1 MVFKS
6 AYFSRALSAQLIVTL
21 ALTLFVSAQVLAQ
34 NGSEFSQVRV
44 RIQKDLTQYPKN
56 LTANFGPHIRKYEV
70 VHKENGKFD
79 VVEVVPLTH
88 YLAGVVSKE
97 MPLAWP
103 AEALKAQAVVARS
116 YLFTRMS
123 ERRDK
128 LFHVENDQMDQ
139 VFEWTDSAKAY
150 QVVLATDDVV
160 LSSNKKVVK
169 TFYHSDCGGQTVP
182 ADKVWIGAVDLGTT
196 QDPWCGNRSSNQWS
210 FAVPTSEFTAE
221 TAAKETFEAAY
232 FKKKLVRFEDW
243 SVQKLRQV
251 FGFSK
256 IRSSPDTVEVN
267 EDVVTFTGRGFGHGV
282 GLCQWGSLYMA
293 KKGRTYMDI
302 LTHYYPKAEILKI
315 QSLLIKNYL
324 TNNEIP
330 KTINKTGIIYN
341 N

>member
-1 MVFKS
+1 MVFRTS
-6 AYFSRALSAQLIVTL
+6 TFSGVFLAQLIVTFAFTLLLSVQSL
-21 ALTLFVSAQVLAQ
+21 AS
-34 NGSEFSQVRV
+34 NPSEYSFVRV
-44 RIQKDLTQYPKN
+44 RIQKDLSQYPKN
-56 LTANFGPHIRKYEV
+56 LTANFGQHIRKYEV

-79 VVEVVPLTH
+79 VVEVVPVTH

-116 YLFTRMS
+116 YLFSRMS

-128 LFHVENDQMDQ
+128 MFHVENDQMDQ

-150 QVVLATDDVV
+150 QVVMATDDVV
-160 LSSNKKVVK
+160 LSTNKKVVK

-182 ADKVWIGAVDLGTT
+182 ADKVWTGAVDLGTT
-196 QDPWCGNRSSNQWS
+196 QDPWCGSRTSNQWS
-210 FAVPTSEFTAE
+210 FSVPASEFAQ
-221 TAAKETFEAAY
+221 KETFEAAY

-243 SVQKLRQV
+243 GVQKLRQV

-256 IRSSPDTVEVN
+256 IRSSPDTVEVSD
-267 EDVVTFTGRGFGHGV
+267 DVVTFTGRGFGHGV

-330 KTINKTGIIYN
+330 KTINKTGIL
-341 N
+341 

>member
-6 AYFSRALSAQLIVTL
+6 AYFIVTL
-21 ALTLFVSAQVLAQ
+21 ALALFVSAQALAQ

-56 LTANFGPHIRKYEV
+56 LTANFGQYIRKYEV

-182 ADKVWIGAVDLGTT
+182 ANKVWTGAVDLGTT

-210 FAVPTSEFTAE
+210 FSVPAVEFSQ
-221 TAAKETFEAAY
+221 KEVFEAAY

-243 SVQKLRQV
+243 GIQKLRQV

-256 IRSSPDTVEVN
+256 IRSSPDTVEVS

>member
-1 MVFKS
+1 MVFRVS
-6 AYFSRALSAQLIVTL
+6 YFIVTFAF
-21 ALTLFVSAQVLAQ
+21 ALLLSTQSLAQ
-34 NGSEFSQVRV
+34 NPSEYAFVRV
-44 RIQKDLTQYPKN
+44 RIQKDLPQYPKN
-56 LTANFGPHIRKYEV
+56 LTANFGQYIRKYEV
-70 VHKENGKFD
+70 VHKENEKFD
-79 VVEVVPLTH
+79 VVEIVPLTH

-103 AEALKAQAVVARS
+103 IEALKAQAVVARS
-116 YLFTRMS
+116 YLFSRMG

-182 ADKVWIGAVDLGTT
+182 ADKVWTGAVDLGTT
-196 QDPWCGNRSSNQWS
+196 QDPWCGSRSSNQWS
-210 FAVPTSEFTAE
+210 FAVPTSEF
-221 TAAKETFEAAY
+221 AAKDIFEAAY

-243 SVQKLRQV
+243 GIQKLRQV

-330 KTINKTGIIYN
+330 KTINKSVTAKAGI
-341 N
+341 